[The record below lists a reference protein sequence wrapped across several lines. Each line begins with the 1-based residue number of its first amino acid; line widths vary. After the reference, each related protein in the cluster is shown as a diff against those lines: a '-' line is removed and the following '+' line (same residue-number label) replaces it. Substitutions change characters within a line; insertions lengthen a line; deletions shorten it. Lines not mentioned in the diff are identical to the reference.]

1 MSQASKFCHKC
12 GASLPPAAVFCPA
25 CGTPVTAGS
34 TAGGP
39 TPPAAPAARR
49 YERHEKQEK
58 QEKHEKN
65 EKGEKQEKGRGGDL
79 AGAITGGL
87 ILILLGILLYYATLG
102 TTVITF
108 GNFWQYF
115 IVGVG
120 VILVVQGII
129 RYGEK
134 GIPYLGSF
142 IGGAVMIVIG
152 LAFISGSNANLWPLI
167 FVVLGIAAIVSAIT
181 ARRNAPSP

>member
-1 MSQASKFCHKC
+1 MSQGSRYCHKC
-12 GASLPPAAVFCPA
+12 GVVLPTSAAFCPA
-25 CGTPVTAGS
+25 CGTAVAAGPS
-34 TAGGP
+34 AGAPSPPTGP
-39 TPPAAPAARR
+39 IPSR
-49 YERHEKQEK
+49 YHRHEKQEK
-58 QEKHEKN
+58 GEKN

-115 IVGVG
+115 IIGVG
-120 VILVVQGII
+120 VILVIQGII

-152 LAFISGSNANLWPLI
+152 LAFISSANTNLWPLI
-167 FVVLGIAAIVSAIT
+167 LVVLGAAAIISAFT
-181 ARRNAPSP
+181 TRRNAPTP